1 MSYGFYYFIYNKN
14 KFKFKIKG
22 YLMKNVQKR
31 KKALSLS
38 PTELVF
44 VILVG
49 IALAYYI
56 FQNVYNFYIQ
66 NSISSTLNS
75 DAQNILKASMEWK
88 ERSTDSD
95 GTYSNIT
102 NSGVIVYLPAK
113 MELVGGNIKSMGLEQ
128 GISYTL
134 LSDSNVVAGDSLKVF
149 VDLSQLKNTKR
160 LSDRLVQYAETTA
173 ADTIKK
179 VFGNSASIVINKNA
193 TGIGAANGSLSG
205 GGNLTDGLVGI
216 EKISL

>member
-1 MSYGFYYFIYNKN
+1 
-14 KFKFKIKG
+14 
-22 YLMKNVQKR
+22 MKNVQKR

-134 LSDSNVVAGDSLKVF
+134 LSDSNVVVGDSLKIF

-193 TGIGAANGSLSG
+193 TGIGAANGSLSS